1 MKKKKRAKAK
11 AKKKRK
17 VGARHAV
24 PLPSK
29 KKTVLKKKK
38 LKSIHSRPKVV
49 KSKVQK
55 KPVAPPEP
63 EKPAKKKNLIREL
76 KRQRKLRDKERKGE
90 AELTRDQTPMRIYLD
105 QIEKIPLFTAKQEL
119 EVAFRVISKEKEEA
133 SVARELMI
141 RSNLRLVISI
151 AKRYSN
157 LGLTFSDLVE
167 EGNIGLMRAVDK
179 FDPHRGYRFSTYAS
193 WWIKQAIMRALS
205 NQGKTIRIPVYMFD
219 IVSRYRKVR
228 DELIQRYGRI
238 PTRQEISQ
246 VLKIPVQKVGEIE
259 GVVNRPS
266 SLNATVSMD
275 GQAELIDLIEDDSFE
290 TPLQETEDLFKS
302 QRIQQVLK
310 ILDDRERR
318 IIHLR
323 YGLGTDEPHT
333 LEETAKQF
341 GITRERVRQI
351 EAQALKKVRYH
362 MAIEADKPEDYLS
375 S

>member
-1 MKKKKRAKAK
+1 MKKKKRAAK
-11 AKKKRK
+11 AKKKK
-17 VGARHAV
+17 FKEKARAV
-24 PLPSK
+24 KARAK
-29 KKTVLKKKK
+29 KKIVLKKKK
-38 LKSIHSRPKVV
+38 LKSAHSRPKVV
-49 KSKVQK
+49 KSKALK
-55 KPVAPPEP
+55 KPVVPPKP
-63 EKPAKKKNLIREL
+63 EKPPKPKNLIREL
-76 KRQRKLRDKERKGE
+76 KRQRKLRDKERAGE
-90 AELTRDQTPMRIYLD
+90 ADLTRDQTPMRIYLD

-119 EVAFRVISKEKEEA
+119 EVAFRVISKDKEEA

-179 FDPHRGYRFSTYAS
+179 FDPNRGYRFSTYAS

-238 PTRQEISQ
+238 PTRLEISQ

-310 ILDDRERR
+310 ILDDRERH
-318 IIHLR
+318 IIQLR
-323 YGLGTDEPHT
+323 FGLGTDEPHT

-351 EAQALKKVRYH
+351 EAQALKKIRYH